1 MNENEG
7 LGMTG
12 RQLARLLTMI
22 IISILLIASVF
33 GYGCEIGPVKSE
45 NLTSTKYVSGDDKV
59 NIDGADFTVIV
70 NVMLFGTKGFLGF
83 IIAIT
88 YCIGMFITAMFLLL
102 PWRLIAIRKKSVIA
116 PEEMKAA
123 ATAYISVSVL
133 SLLLGFAGAGFSSLF
148 SILALT
154 LVVVA
159 MFGGLCYFP
168 YRSAYR
174 RCNKDRNTD
183 FVV

>member
-22 IISILLIASVF
+22 IISIFLIASVF
-33 GYGCEIGPVKSE
+33 SHGCEIGFATNEMLPQKEIS
-45 NLTSTKYVSGDDKV
+45 SDF
-59 NIDGADFTVIV
+59 NIDGADFTGIAK
-70 NVMLFGTKGFLGF
+70 VMLFFGKGFLEF
-83 IIAIT
+83 IITMI
-88 YCIGMFITAMFLLL
+88 YCIDMFITAMFLLL

-123 ATAYISVSVL
+123 ATAYIIVSVL

-154 LVVVA
+154 LVVAA

-174 RCNKDRNTD
+174 RCNADRNTD
-183 FVV
+183 FEV